1 MTYLDRRGVALALA
15 VYALVVVLALVA
27 AVFMVATTE
36 QRSAETTRGIYQALA
51 LAEAGASEAI
61 GAWNPRSFHMLR
73 DYPRDSML
81 LEPRRSPMGTGDFRG
96 TIRKLNA
103 GLFLIDI
110 AATSAGA
117 LGGVESRVGVVARIP
132 PPSATLS
139 ALTVRDLDRLPGS
152 IAVDSS
158 PDRPRTPAWQDCDTD
173 PDSAGGG
180 GIRVGAPDGADEFGA
195 GAYEGWA
202 SQAAVVLPGARY
214 QTHPSMLGDGRCDTT
229 DPLNWGDPSRTTD
242 CAEYY
247 PVIHVRGDAILT
259 AGKGQGILLVDG
271 NLRIGGS
278 YQFFGLVLVQGVL
291 AATPGTDADAS
302 IWGTVRAARVAEDA
316 PASGTL
322 QITASNC
329 AVHMALRAS
338 TPPRPLRSRAWS
350 QLF

>member
-15 VYALVVVLALVA
+15 VYALVVVVALVG

-36 QRSAETTRGIYQALA
+36 QRSAEATRGIYQTLA
-51 LAEAGASEAI
+51 LAEAGASETI
-61 GAWNPRSFHMLR
+61 GAWDPRSFHSLR

-81 LEPRRSPMGTGDFRG
+81 VGTGSFRG

-110 AATSAGA
+110 AAGRAGA
-117 LGGVESRVGVVARIP
+117 LGGVASRVGVVARIP
-132 PPSATLS
+132 PPSPTLS
-139 ALTVRDLDRLPGS
+139 ALTVRDLEHLPAS

-158 PDRPRTPAWQDCDTD
+158 PDRPRPPAWQDCDSD
-173 PDSAGGG
+173 PDTAGGG
-180 GIRVGAPDGADEFGA
+180 GIRVGAPDGADEFGV
-195 GAYEGWA
+195 GAYERWA
-202 SQAAVVLPGARY
+202 AQAAVVLPGARY
-214 QTHPSMLGDGRCDTT
+214 QTYPSMRGDGRCDTT

-247 PVIHVRGDAILT
+247 PVIHVRGDAILA

-271 NLRIGGS
+271 NLRIEGS

-291 AATPGTDADAS
+291 EAMPGIDADAR
-302 IWGTVRAARVAEDA
+302 IWGTVRAARVAGNA
-316 PASGTL
+316 SASGVL
-322 QITASNC
+322 QVIGSNC
-329 AVHMALRAS
+329 AVHRALRAS
-338 TPPRPLRSRAWS
+338 MPPRPLRSRAWS